1 MEAAAAGGG
10 GGGAEE
16 GVGESSS
23 PPRGAAPA
31 PAFAPAP
38 VPAGSGGS
46 CGGGGGGG
54 LRGICREVFE
64 RLVADGH
71 PEAAGASGPEL
82 RAQLEAHFGRLPT
95 SYQLDVNVDKAEDVL
110 IHQKVLAEAKDPDRR
125 PAFCVRF
132 LRLEEINV
140 DETTNSDAHEEGA
153 DIGEALSASLTFTS
167 RMSET
172 SHTHI
177 HEIVFSTTDKPKL
190 LSQLSALLSDVGLN
204 IREAHVFSTTDGYSL
219 DVFVVDGWPVEDTD
233 GLHKA
238 LAASILRNEGS
249 WSGSDTSA
257 SEKSLPFQAEDW
269 ESDIDTKF
277 LKIVKKV
284 ASGSCGDMFLGTY
297 RGEEVAVKILSPE
310 NLNQD
315 AWSEFKQEI
324 CMLREVDHPNIV
336 RFIGSCTKPPQFY
349 IITECMT
356 RGSLFD
362 FLHNE
367 HNIVDLPTLL
377 KFALDICRGMSY
389 LHQRG
394 IVHRDLKSANLL
406 LDKDHVVKVADF
418 GLARFQDQDGAM
430 TAETG
435 TYRWM
440 APEVINHQP
449 YDNKADVYSFAIV
462 LWELMTS
469 KIPYTSM
476 TPVQAAVGVRQ
487 GLRPQLPENA
497 HPRLLNLM
505 QRCWEAAPSNR
516 PSFSDIISE
525 LEDIQAQ
532 AQGASGETSQKQKDD
547 PAAKD

>member
-1 MEAAAAGGG
+1 MTVEGDGDGGG
-10 GGGAEE
+10 GPGGAEE

-23 PPRGAAPA
+23 PPRAPA
-31 PAFAPAP
+31 PAASG
-38 VPAGSGGS
+38 GSGGGGR
-46 CGGGGGGG
+46 GGGGGVGG
-54 LRGICREVFE
+54 RDVCREVFE

-71 PEAAGASGPEL
+71 VEAAGDSGPEL
-82 RAQLEAHFGRLPT
+82 RAQLEAHFARLPT

-125 PAFCVRF
+125 PAFVVRF
-132 LRLEEINV
+132 LRLEEVNV
-140 DETTNSDAHEEGA
+140 AETTNSDAHEEGA
-153 DIGEALSASLTFTS
+153 DIGEALSTRSKAF
-167 RMSET
+167 
-172 SHTHI
+172 THI
-177 HEIVFSTTDKPKL
+177 HEILFSTTDKPKL
-190 LSQLSALLSDVGLN
+190 LSQLSALLSDIGLN

-219 DVFVVDGWPVEDTD
+219 DAFVVDGWSNEDSD

-238 LAASILRNEGS
+238 LEASILRNEGS
-249 WSGSDTSA
+249 WSGSDSSTSG
-257 SEKSLPFQAEDW
+257 KSLPFLSEDY
-269 ESDIDTKF
+269 ESDIDTKL

-297 RGEEVAVKILSPE
+297 GGEEVAVKVLSPE
-310 NLNQD
+310 NFNQT

-324 CMLREVDHPNIV
+324 YMLREVDHPNIV
-336 RFIGSCTKPPQFY
+336 RYIGSCTKPPQFY
-349 IITECMT
+349 IITERMS

-367 HNIVDLPTLL
+367 HNVLDLPTIL

-389 LHQRG
+389 LHQKG
-394 IVHRDLKSANLL
+394 IIHRDLKSANLL
-406 LDKDHVVKVADF
+406 LGKDHVVRVADF
-418 GLARFQDQDGAM
+418 GLARFQDEGGAM

-462 LWELMTS
+462 LSELMTS
-469 KIPYTSM
+469 KIPYTTMS
-476 TPVQAAVGVRQ
+476 PLQAAVGVRQ

-497 HPRLLNLM
+497 HPRLLILM
-505 QRCWEAAPSNR
+505 QRCWEALPSNR
-516 PSFSDIISE
+516 PSFADIVTE

-532 AQGASGETSQKQKDD
+532 AQGTSGESSQKQKDGD
-547 PAAKD
+547 E

>member
-46 CGGGGGGG
+46 GGGGGGGG

-153 DIGEALSASLTFTS
+153 DIGEALSASATYIVVLRCAVYQHTS
-167 RMSET
+167 EKGEKAAKYAQNNNVGTRGVVFGGTMSET

-277 LKIVKKV
+277 LNIVKKV

-440 APEVINHQP
+440 APE
-449 YDNKADVYSFAIV
+449 
-462 LWELMTS
+462 M
-469 KIPYTSM
+469 
-476 TPVQAAVGVRQ
+476 Q